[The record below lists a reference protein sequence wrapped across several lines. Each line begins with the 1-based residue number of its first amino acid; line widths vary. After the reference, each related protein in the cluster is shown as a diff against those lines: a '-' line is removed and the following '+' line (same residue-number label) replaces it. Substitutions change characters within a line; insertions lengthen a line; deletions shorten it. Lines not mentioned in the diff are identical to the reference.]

1 MSEKEQN
8 SKELYDMS
16 EHFKQVLDRK
26 DDEMKS
32 LKRQNLQLKKIL
44 MMAYSGFRIIDDI
57 MNTGMIAL
65 PDDLMNIT
73 NLAEIHRAQFSEL
86 VDEYVLN
93 VKLEEE

>member
-1 MSEKEQN
+1 MSEQN
-8 SKELYDMS
+8 SKEFYDMS
-16 EHFKQVLDRK
+16 QHFKEILDRK

-32 LKRQNLQLKKIL
+32 LKRQNSELKKTL
-44 MMAYSGFRIIDDI
+44 MMSYSGFRLIDDI

-65 PDDLMNIT
+65 PDDLMQIT
-73 NLAEIHRAQFSEL
+73 NIAEIYRAQFSEL

>member
-1 MSEKEQN
+1 MSEEQN

-32 LKRQNLQLKKIL
+32 LKRQNIQLKKIL
-44 MMAYSGFRIIDDI
+44 MMSYSGFRLIDDI

-65 PDDLMNIT
+65 PDDLMQIT
-73 NLAEIHRAQFSEL
+73 NIAEIYRAQFSEL

>member
-16 EHFKQVLDRK
+16 EHFKQVLDSK

-32 LKRQNLQLKKIL
+32 LKRQNIQLKKII
-44 MMAYSGFRIIDDI
+44 MMAYTGLRIIDEI

-73 NLAEIHRAQFSEL
+73 NIAEIYRSQFSEL
-86 VDEYVLN
+86 VDEHVLN
-93 VKLEEE
+93 IEEE